1 MPKLREYGMMEA
13 SMFKDVYISKQEFD
27 DVVSEHMDLT
37 DMPTL
42 NTICSINEADR
53 AAVLT
58 SLTSKLYDNIVDK
71 IDEIDFGS
79 IETSKGDIT
88 KIENYERL
96 LECIELMRSIVKEYH
111 QDTECIDVVADAVA
125 NIRNRTKLWEKC
137 YQMNLQMPII
147 TYQTMVMAC
156 VSSISLLIATS
167 IEFIKNT
174 DGSTYAISLDKVA
187 FNKTN
192 KNLLYNNLKK
202 FNQACKAGQIDAM
215 IDHCIKMNAKQF
227 AGAGAVGVGATML
240 LLLRMLVP
248 LLRELVFF
256 FYHAGQSVSDYF
268 AIQADLLEV
277 NANNVLYKSNI
288 PDEKKEKI
296 FDKQSNIANRFRS
309 ISNTFQVKVNKAGKD
324 AEKDIASQKR
334 KYRMSDLTDAKLD
347 SDTSGL
353 F

>member
-1 MPKLREYGMMEA
+1 MMDA
-13 SMFKDVYISKQEFD
+13 SVFNGIYISRNEFD
-27 DVVSEHMDLT
+27 DIVAEHMDLS
-37 DMPTL
+37 DMQTL
-42 NTICSINEADR
+42 NTVCSINEADR

-71 IDEIDFGS
+71 VDEIDFGS
-79 IETSKGDIT
+79 ISTSKGDIT
-88 KIENYERL
+88 RIENYERL

-111 QDTECIDVVADAVA
+111 QNTDCIDVVSDAVA

-137 YQMNLQMPII
+137 YQMNLQLPII

-187 FNKTN
+187 YNKTC
-192 KNLLYNNLKK
+192 KNLLYNDLKK
-202 FNQACKAGQIDAM
+202 FNEMCKSGQMDDV

-227 AGAGAVGVGATML
+227 AGAAMVGAGATVI

-248 LLRELVFF
+248 ALRELVFF
-256 FYHAGQSVSDYF
+256 FYHAGQSISDYF

-277 NANNVLYKSNI
+277 NANNVMYKSNI
-288 PDEKKEKI
+288 PDEKKDAI
-296 FDKQSNIANRFRS
+296 FAKQTGIANKFRS
-309 ISNTFQVKVNKAGKD
+309 VSNAFQVKINKAGKD
-324 AEKDIASQKR
+324 AEKDIESNKR
-334 KYRMSDLTDAKLD
+334 KYKISDISDTKYD